1 MCCCWWELW
10 NGEWT
15 EWKEVGKKEAYK
27 GRLCFSAE
35 AIIFFLLG
43 PSFFSDYFC
52 MFWSWSF
59 SKALVLGFCF
69 PIVAIIATNA
79 SLLPPSSSTFSR
91 IMCLLVCFAVT
102 TSMQN
107 SLAGKGPFPPK
118 YSAAAC
124 GTVGHIT
131 HWICF
136 ILSNFHTFP
145 LVLEDI
151 MTEGIMGTASLP
163 LVVLVWVNLRDIGW
177 KDYMPIANGET

>member
-15 EWKEVGKKEAYK
+15 EWKEVGNKEAYK
-27 GRLCFSAE
+27 GRLCFSAQ

-52 MFWSWSF
+52 MFWSCSF

-69 PIVAIIATNA
+69 PIVAVIATNA

-131 HWICF
+131 H
-136 ILSNFHTFP
+136 
-145 LVLEDI
+145 
-151 MTEGIMGTASLP
+151 
-163 LVVLVWVNLRDIGW
+163 
-177 KDYMPIANGET
+177 